1 MPDTRQLS
9 EIRTDVRR
17 YADMESSSFV
27 SDAEIDRLINLG
39 VRALWGLLAKW
50 DIDRPVQRTEIS
62 TTTGTREYT
71 LPSDFVSVRLV
82 EVLSASGSEEAYPIQ
97 AYNLSEGHTTNTGLY
112 GSAFADGEHLR
123 YAIFGQGLDGTET
136 RIRFDPDPE
145 GRFFRVWYLTN
156 PGTLVNDT
164 DTYDGVVGWDDWV
177 ALWAAEQ
184 LLSKEESDPSL
195 LVRRRNELSDVIR
208 TIAVSRDVG
217 SAHRVARTRAR
228 RRRQGLR
235 AR

>member
-1 MPDTRQLS
+1 MPDPRQLS
-9 EIRTDVRR
+9 EIRIDARR
-17 YADMESSSFV
+17 YADVENSSFV
-27 SDAEIDRLINLG
+27 SDAEVDRLINLG

-62 TTTGTREYT
+62 TTTGTREYA
-71 LPSDFVSVRLV
+71 LPSDFVSARLV
-82 EVLSASGSEEAYPIQ
+82 EVLKASGSEDAYPIR
-97 AYNLSEGHTTNTGLY
+97 AYNLSEGHTTNTGLWR
-112 GSAFADGEHLR
+112 SADMDGEHLR
-123 YAIFGQGLDGTET
+123 YAIYGQGMDGTEA

-145 GRFFRVWYLTN
+145 GRSFRLWYLAN
-156 PGTLVNDT
+156 PGTLVNDS
-164 DTYDGVVGWDDWV
+164 DTLDGVVGWDDWV

-184 LLSKEESDPSL
+184 ILAKEESDPSAL
-195 LVRRRNELSDVIR
+195 IRRRQELSETIR

-228 RRRQGLR
+228 RRRRGLR

>member
-17 YADMESSSFV
+17 YADMENSSFV

-39 VRALWGLLAKW
+39 VRTLWGLLAKW
-50 DIDRPVQRTEIS
+50 DIDRPAQRTEIT

-71 LPSDFVSVRLV
+71 LPSDFVAVRLV
-82 EVLSASGSEEAYPIQ
+82 EVLKASGSEDAYPIRS
-97 AYNLSEGHTTNTGLY
+97 YSLSEGHTTNTGLW
-112 GSAFADGEHLR
+112 GSAFTDGEHLR
-123 YAIFGQGLDGTET
+123 YTIFGQGMDGSEA
-136 RIRFDPDPE
+136 RIRFDPDPQ
-145 GRFFRVWYLTN
+145 GRYFRLWYLAN

-164 DTYDGVVGWDDWV
+164 DTFEGVVGWDDWV

-184 LLSKEESDPSL
+184 LMAKEESDPSAL
-195 LVRRRNELSDVIR
+195 IRRRTELSDTIR
-208 TIAVSRDVG
+208 SIAVSRDVG

-228 RRRQGLR
+228 RRRLGLR

>member
-9 EIRTDVRR
+9 QIRTDVRR
-17 YADMESSSFV
+17 YADMENSAFV

-50 DIDRPVQRTEIS
+50 DIDRPAQHTEIA
-62 TTTGTREYT
+62 TTAGTREYA
-71 LPSDFVSVRLV
+71 LPSDFVAVRLV
-82 EVLSASGSEEAYPIQ
+82 EVLKASGSEDAYPIQ
-97 AYNLSEGHTTNTGLY
+97 AYNLSEGHTSSTGLW
-112 GSAFADGEHLR
+112 GSAFATGEHLR
-123 YAIFGQGLDGTET
+123 YAIFGQGLDGSET

-145 GRFFRVWYLTN
+145 GRYFRVWYLAG

-184 LLSKEESDPSL
+184 LMAKEESDPSL
-195 LVRRRNELSDVIR
+195 LIRRRSELSEVIR

-217 SAHRVARTRAR
+217 SAHHVARTRSR
-228 RRRQGLR
+228 RRRQGIR